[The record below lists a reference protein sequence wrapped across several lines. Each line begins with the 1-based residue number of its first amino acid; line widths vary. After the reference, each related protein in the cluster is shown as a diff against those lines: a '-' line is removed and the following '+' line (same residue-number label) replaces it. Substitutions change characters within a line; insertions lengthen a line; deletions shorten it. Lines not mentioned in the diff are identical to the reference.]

1 MRSTHFLLAALII
14 GVATLTACGGGG
26 GGGPVAPPPVDPVD
40 PPDPVDPVDPTNPVD
55 PVGPPGPQRG
65 SSAVPGIDQIPIDR
79 ITVPNS
85 QMKDMFAIAERTNF
99 GNNRHTRSVRRVAC
113 NSYTIQCD
121 DSESYHGKHRNVDG
135 TVTTMTGSAPY
146 SSITDNLPGV
156 DTPPDE
162 ITRPWMNIQTD
173 SMPNLKIL
181 SISQG
186 TIGRRKGMP
195 PYLTVMSAGNQGVGQ
210 DYDALDRSGPTEPL
224 LIKRAIVENK
234 MLLVAG
240 WSKDA
245 NGNYTRHAQSV
256 RCRESGVSEGCLW
269 AQFDFPGIGSGTS
282 LSAPQVASALASVLS
297 VFPHTTY
304 QNLAKFAK
312 ACARKT
318 GNGIPVLLARY
329 GGVGVADFT
338 CMGSVTA
345 ALANLPTGGR
355 TNVAVNGQTVSV
367 SRNQIILSLSSAS
380 ATLNL
385 LRQEEREDGFSYSFI
400 PTGSGGLSA
409 VLLQKRGDSFASA
422 SFGTK
427 DDFFGFYDGH
437 HNVLAAELAAGY
449 DNAFIRFSQERSS
462 GDGADIRDAQGR
474 AVGVTLRREFALSEN
489 TTLTTEGH
497 ADRFLGGSAVIS
509 FGELDLPEGAWQYR
523 LNLKGETEIN
533 EHSDLSLS
541 ANSLFPPSGEREDAV
556 MANYSLRF

>member
-26 GGGPVAPPPVDPVD
+26 SGGPVAPPPVDPVD
-40 PPDPVDPVDPTNPVD
+40 PVDPTDPVDPVD
-55 PVGPPGPQRG
+55 PPGPQRG
-65 SSAVPGIDQIPIDR
+65 SSAVPGINQIPIDR

-85 QMKDMFAIAERTNF
+85 RMKDMFAIVEQTHD
-99 GNNRHTRSVRRVAC
+99 GNRHVQKVRKVAC

-121 DSESYHGKHRNVDG
+121 DSESYHGKHRNEDG

-146 SSITDNLPGV
+146 SSITD
-156 DTPPDE
+156 D
-162 ITRPWMNIQTD
+162 RPTKTTKTWLNSQAD
-173 SMPNLKIL
+173 SMPNLKIF
-181 SISQG
+181 SISQA
-186 TIGRRKGMP
+186 IGGGRIGQEDTLP
-195 PYLTVMSAGNQGVGQ
+195 SYLVVQGAGNQGVGQ
-210 DYDALDRSGPTEPL
+210 DYNVLNNPLETPSPTVDSRV
-224 LIKRAIVENK
+224 KRAIAANK

-240 WSKDA
+240 WDRDV
-245 NGNYTRHAQSV
+245 NGNYIPHAQSR
-256 RCRESGVSEGCLW
+256 RCREPGVSKGCLW

-282 LSAPQVASALASVLS
+282 LSGPQVASALASVLS
-297 VFPHTTY
+297 VFPHTTH

-318 GNGIPVLLARY
+318 GNGIPMLLATY

-367 SRNQIILSLSSAS
+367 SRNQIILSLSSGS
-380 ATLNL
+380 TLLSL
-385 LRQEEREDGFSYSFI
+385 LRQEEKEDGFSYSFI
-400 PTGSGGLSA
+400 PTGNGGVSA
-409 VLLQKRGDSFASA
+409 VLLQKKGDSFASA

-437 HNVLAAELAAGY
+437 HRVLAAELAAGHE
-449 DNAFIRFSQERSS
+449 NAFIRFSQERSS
-462 GDGADIRDAQGR
+462 GDGTDIRGADGR

-497 ADRFLGGSAVIS
+497 ADRFLGGSALIS

-523 LNLKGETEIN
+523 LNLKAETKIN
-533 EHSDLSLS
+533 EYSDLSFS
-541 ANSLFPPSGEREDAV
+541 ASFLFPPSGEREDAA